1 MKELTSHDLWLNN
14 SRLSVLCLGQNNSMK
29 SQPFTV
35 PTKTKW
41 ISFLKAALPSASS
54 ASSSR
59 SFPHQISPSR
69 ALATVW
75 QLAQAWPPRCCSPS
89 LWPPCLQTQSKTE
102 SLEERVQSCPRPL
115 CSHHQNPLRKPKD
128 RSQGHLAGFPSN
140 WERPQIISL
149 WWHRARPVGWS
160 VLQLSQGR
168 VTVWLLEEGSALWWL
183 CSLLKADPH
192 CLACF
197 FLKHWLKQERSHSLL
212 LEGRYHIIFLFSN
225 QTSLKKQTNKQLIPA
240 NIIPEGRH
248 EWCCKNHL
256 LYENDYFIM
265 PVLHFLKRSKQDVQR
280 FFGGLLF
287 LVSLSRCV
295 LFSAVSSF
303 GTKGIVDIFPA
314 ILISWLC
321 FSPKQELIGK
331 CIEQIYNKR

>member
-160 VLQLSQGR
+160 VLQLSAGTSHSVASGR
-168 VTVWLLEEGSALWWL
+168 RQRPLMALLTPEGGS
-183 CSLLKADPH
+183 SLLS
-192 CLACF
+192 LL
-197 FLKHWLKQERSHSLL
+197 FLKALVETRKVSFFTFGGPVSH
-212 LEGRYHIIFLFSN
+212 HFFVFKSN
-225 QTSLKKQTNKQLIPA
+225 FFKKTNKQLIPA

>member
-128 RSQGHLAGFPSN
+128 RSQGHVAGFPSN

-160 VLQLSQGR
+160 VLQLSRGR

-225 QTSLKKQTNKQLIPA
+225 QTSLKKNKQTTDP
-240 NIIPEGRH
+240 
-248 EWCCKNHL
+248 CKHNSWRETWMML
-256 LYENDYFIM
+256 QEPSFIWKWLFYNAS
-265 PVLHFLKRSKQDVQR
+265 VTFSETKQTGCSKI
-280 FFGGLLF
+280 LWWP
-287 LVSLSRCV
+287 LVSC
-295 LFSAVSSF
+295 
-303 GTKGIVDIFPA
+303 FP
-314 ILISWLC
+314 
-321 FSPKQELIGK
+321 F
-331 CIEQIYNKR
+331 